1 MSFAIE
7 FSRWEGFWRFE
18 GKEFTVF
25 RFGWVSI
32 VLFDRSLVATLD
44 NLTRELAKARETE
57 FDFED
62 DLYA

>member
-7 FSRWEGFWRFE
+7 FSHWEGFWRFE

-25 RFGWVSI
+25 RLGWVSV
-32 VLFDRSLVATLD
+32 VLFDSSLIYTLAKM
-44 NLTRELAKARETE
+44 TRESEKINELK

-62 DLYA
+62 ELHG